1 MKINVKKAGTLE
13 LLFFLSLFIF
23 STTVTLK
30 QHQGRGILN
39 WQSEIWADMAGY
51 YVYLPATFFYHFDA
65 SKTPPGIDEKTG
77 YGFFLDRT
85 HNKVVTGYFYGVS
98 LLVSPFF
105 FTAHAI
111 SLITGMDEMGGFSW
125 IYHKVFD
132 VASVFYLVL
141 GLFFLKRFL
150 KNYFPEYLQY
160 ILILVTFL
168 GTNLFYYSIEVTL
181 MSHVYSFFAISVFL
195 YAMKEF
201 LKDKSRYRYFLL
213 MAFAF
218 GLMFIIRPT
227 NCLIGVIFP
236 FWDSLNRKEILDR
249 LKLIFH
255 PKYIL
260 ALLAIMFVMF
270 IPQMV
275 FWKIMR
281 GTFLYLKYGEGFY
294 FWNHPKLTEVW
305 FSTLNGLV
313 PWSPVTLLFIIGMF
327 YMIFRRKQNGI
338 LILSFFLLISYM
350 AAAYKFWYYGC
361 AYGHRAF
368 IEFLPVFCI
377 PFGYLAGTILESK
390 KRILQVLFV
399 LIVVFMTYF
408 NARLSLVADK
418 CNFGSSWDWD
428 YYVKQINRIH
438 LFPLSTLPHTFKNDF
453 ENAALYDETKVTDS
467 VQNSGSYSAVL
478 DHDNEICCK
487 HSAMVWDF
495 NGKYPKFI
503 TVQLLV
509 KKVKPGLVNAL
520 LVCSFGKND
529 TVYDL
534 QSQPLE
540 PFAGKTRSWFTVFRT
555 FRVPEGLSG
564 DTRMNF
570 YVWNKEKNAFFVDD
584 LRIKYE

>member
-1 MKINVKKAGTLE
+1 
-13 LLFFLSLFIF
+13 
-23 STTVTLK
+23 
-30 QHQGRGILN
+30 
-39 WQSEIWADMAGY
+39 
-51 YVYLPATFFYHFDA
+51 
-65 SKTPPGIDEKTG
+65 
-77 YGFFLDRT
+77 
-85 HNKVVTGYFYGVS
+85 
-98 LLVSPFF
+98 
-105 FTAHAI
+105 
-111 SLITGMDEMGGFSW
+111 
-125 IYHKVFD
+125 
-132 VASVFYLVL
+132 
-141 GLFFLKRFL
+141 
-150 KNYFPEYLQY
+150 
-160 ILILVTFL
+160 
-168 GTNLFYYSIEVTL
+168 
-181 MSHVYSFFAISVFL
+181 
-195 YAMKEF
+195 
-201 LKDKSRYRYFLL
+201 
-213 MAFAF
+213 
-218 GLMFIIRPT
+218 
-227 NCLIGVIFP
+227 
-236 FWDSLNRKEILDR
+236 
-249 LKLIFH
+249 
-255 PKYIL
+255 
-260 ALLAIMFVMF
+260 
-270 IPQMV
+270 
-275 FWKIMR
+275 
-281 GTFLYLKYGEGFY
+281 
-294 FWNHPKLTEVW
+294 
-305 FSTLNGLV
+305 
-313 PWSPVTLLFIIGMF
+313 
-327 YMIFRRKQNGI
+327 
-338 LILSFFLLISYM
+338 
-350 AAAYKFWYYGC
+350 
-361 AYGHRAF
+361 
-368 IEFLPVFCI
+368 
-377 PFGYLAGTILESK
+377 
-390 KRILQVLFV
+390 
-399 LIVVFMTYF
+399 MTYF